1 MPQSWTERLGPADV
15 RDPGAIRAWI
25 IGLGL
30 SDDDLRRVR
39 TALAITGSLSI
50 LAGLVAIAV
59 PAIAS
64 VTIAVF
70 LGWVLVFASGVS
82 LYHAW
87 TVREREPI
95 GLRLLDAGLGLI
107 VGIWIIV
114 SPLTGTLTLTF
125 LLAVWFFGR
134 GALLIAAAWQAR
146 GEPGVG
152 FAALNGALSAIL
164 GIFLLADFPSSGAW
178 AIGLLV
184 GINLILWGARALVA
198 AWVLKQAIDEP

>member
-1 MPQSWTERLGPADV
+1 MAHSWTERLGPADP

-30 SDDDLRRVR
+30 TDRDIEKVR
-39 TALAITGSLSI
+39 TALTITGALSL

-59 PAIAS
+59 PVITS
-64 VTIAVF
+64 VAIAVF
-70 LGWVLVFASGVS
+70 LGWVLVFASCVS
-82 LYHAW
+82 LYHSW
-87 TVREREPI
+87 QMRGREP
-95 GLRLLDAGLGLI
+95 LSWRLLDAVLGLV

-134 GALLIAAAWQAR
+134 GALLMAFAWWVR
-146 GEPGVG
+146 DEPGAG
-152 FAALNGALSAIL
+152 FAAVNGALSLLL

-184 GINLILWGARALVA
+184 GLNLIFWGIRALVA
-198 AWVLKQAIDEP
+198 AWLLKQAVGRI